1 MRDTLNV
8 KHLEDTNRL
17 KSGLLAHLLKLKSG
31 LQLYHQDITN
41 HQSLWEDEVTRA
53 EMCGETS
60 GTQDRAQRGTNI

>member
-17 KSGLLAHLLKLKSG
+17 KSRLLAHLLKLRSG

-41 HQSLWEDEVTRA
+41 YQSLCGDEVTRA
-53 EMCGETS
+53 EMRGEMS
-60 GTQDRAQRGTNI
+60 GTQD